1 MKAKCVI
8 CGAEFEAKLPSAKY
22 CSKVC
27 ANHSRFD
34 RTLENVREERK
45 EAEKALRLFYA
56 EGMRDK
62 EIAARIGR
70 SITWVQKTRVSMN
83 LPRQGKKEIVC
94 VQSELRSCNSCGAL
108 FVPRVRTQLYC
119 SETCERRES
128 RRRNGHKKRDYDRK
142 RTLKAQRID
151 YIPLQR
157 LYERDKGICY
167 LCGGKC
173 DFNAVKEINGIP
185 YALGDYPSRDHV
197 KPLSKGGLHSW
208 DNVRLAHIRCN
219 SSKGAKYG

>member
-1 MKAKCVI
+1 MRMKCVV
-8 CGAEFEAKLPSAKY
+8 CGAEFEAKRPSAKY

-27 ANHSRFD
+27 SNHSRFD
-34 RTLENVREERK
+34 RTFNQVREER
-45 EAEKALRLFYA
+45 EEMEKALRLFYA
-56 EGMRDK
+56 EGLRDK

-70 SITWVQKTRVSMN
+70 SVSWVQKTRVEMN
-83 LPRQGKKEIVC
+83 LPRQHAKEIIC
-94 VQSELRSCNSCGAL
+94 IQSEFRSCGSCGAL

-128 RRRNGHKKRDYDRK
+128 RKRTGRKRDYDRK
-142 RTLKAQRID
+142 RTLKSQRID
-151 YIPLQR
+151 YIPLKK
-157 LYERDKGICY
+157 LYERDNGTCY

-173 DFNAVKEINGIP
+173 DFNAVRKINGIP

-197 KPLSKGGLHSW
+197 KPLSKGGMHSW
-208 DNVRLAHIRCN
+208 DNVKLAHIRCN